1 MIEVKPEH
9 LHLDRAHLETAILN
23 QASIFDLYATECG
36 KQQNKVDRLQ
46 GSLDYTIAK
55 KKLEIRDNAE
65 AAKKKLT
72 LDDVASLVLTDP
84 EVVEAKG
91 RLFDEQ
97 EYLLQLKA
105 AVEAL
110 RHKRDS
116 IDNEVRLVLSK
127 ASLITCDV
135 DPDTKFDAQA
145 EAIDRAT
152 RESMA
157 R

>member
-46 GSLDYTIAK
+46 GSLEYTIAK

-84 EVVEAKG
+84 QVVEAKN

-135 DPDTKFDAQA
+135 DPDTKFDAQT